1 MINDTNNPNG
11 KYTMLTDD
19 DMILREDEYYDYTE
33 DRWCKVDINHV
44 GDLYK
49 GPYGYYH
56 FIVIRRKNPH
66 YEPKT
71 EPWI

>member
-1 MINDTNNPNG
+1 MIRDSDNPNG
-11 KYTMLTDD
+11 KYTMLTED

-33 DRWCKVDINHV
+33 DSWFKVDINHV

-56 FIVIRRKNPH
+56 FIIIRRRNPH
-66 YEPKT
+66 YESGS
-71 EPWI
+71 EIWI